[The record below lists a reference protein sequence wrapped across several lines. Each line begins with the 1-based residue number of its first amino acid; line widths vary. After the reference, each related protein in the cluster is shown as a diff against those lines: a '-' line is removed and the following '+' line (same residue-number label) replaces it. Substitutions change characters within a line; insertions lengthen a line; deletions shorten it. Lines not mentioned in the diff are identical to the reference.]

1 MTTKDD
7 TIAAMTAMAQS
18 FNPNKAKGVNAV
30 IQLNILGEAGGH
42 YVIKV
47 ADQKMEYAEGQAAD
61 ANTSIDVKA
70 EDWLRIMTGRM
81 DPAVAF
87 MAGKLKISGD
97 LGLMMRF
104 QQMFAM

>member
-1 MTTKDD
+1 MATKED
-7 TIAAMTAMAQS
+7 TIGAMTEMAKS
-18 FNPNKAKGVNAV
+18 FNAAKAKGVNAV
-30 IQLNILGEAGGH
+30 IQINILGEGGGQ
-42 YVIKV
+42 YVVRI
-47 ADQKMEYAEGQAAD
+47 ADQKMEYAEGTAD
-61 ANTSIDVKA
+61 NANTSIDVKA
-70 EDWLRIMTGRM
+70 DDWMRIMSGRM

>member
-1 MTTKDD
+1 MASSND
-7 TIAAMTAMAQS
+7 TIGAMMEMAKS
-18 FNPNKAKGVNAV
+18 FNPNKAKGVSAV
-30 IQLNILGEAGGH
+30 IQLNILGDGGGH
-42 YVIKV
+42 YVVKI
-47 ADQKMEYAEGQAAD
+47 ADQKMDYAEGTDEA

-70 EDWLRIMTGRM
+70 DDWLKIMTGRL

-87 MAGKLKISGD
+87 MSGKLKIGGD